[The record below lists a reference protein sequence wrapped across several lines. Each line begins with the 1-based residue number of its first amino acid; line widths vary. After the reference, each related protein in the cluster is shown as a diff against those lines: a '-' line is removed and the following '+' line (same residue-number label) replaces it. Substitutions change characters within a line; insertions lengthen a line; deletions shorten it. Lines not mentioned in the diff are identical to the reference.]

1 MPAAGAPYSA
11 LLYVLIPLLPFL
23 GFLING
29 LLNRRLSGTVAG
41 FIGSATVLCSFLISV
56 LLFWEFQHPTAQW
69 IAPGAT
75 AHQAY
80 TVQLFDWISVGS
92 LQIPFSY
99 QIDQLSLIMLLLVT
113 GVGFLIHVYSIGYMH
128 HDENVGKFFSFLNLF
143 VFSMLVLVLG
153 ANFVILF
160 IGWEGVGLCSYLLIG
175 FWNKNTSYN
184 NAAKKAFIIN
194 RIGDLGF
201 LLGIFLI
208 YLTFDSVQYAEVFQ
222 KASALQIGT
231 MTVTAITLLLFVGAA
246 GKSAQLP
253 LYTWLPDAMAG
264 PTPVS
269 ALIHAATMV
278 TAGIYMILR
287 ANVLFTLAPHT
298 LEVIAIIGAATA
310 LFAATI
316 GLAQNDIKKVLAYS
330 TVSQLGYMFLALGVM
345 GYSTSLFH
353 VLTHAF
359 FKALMFLGAGSVIH
373 AMSNEQDMRRMGGLR
388 KALPITFI
396 TFLIGCLAI
405 AGIPPF
411 AGFFSKDEI
420 LLHVYEH
427 NKVLYAVGLF
437 TAFLTAFYMFRLLFL
452 TFFGEFRGTEEQKHH
467 LHESPASMTLPLIIL
482 AILAAVGGF
491 MNAPLVLGKGY
502 LADYLAPLFAYSQ
515 KLNPAAFGAEVD
527 HATEYML
534 IGLSVGAGLLG
545 IILAYVQYVSRGVRP
560 VEDGESRGFL
570 ENLIYHKYYIDE
582 LYNALIVRPIMW
594 LSRGLYRFVE
604 NGIIDPIVNGF
615 GRVTMGGGQ
624 LLRYV
629 QTGSVETYL
638 ILMVVGIV
646 LVLALNFVKF

>member
-1 MPAAGAPYSA
+1 MQETVLPGANAPYPT
-11 LLYVLIPLLPFL
+11 LLYILIPLLPFL
-23 GFLING
+23 GFLLNG
-29 LLNRRLSGTVAG
+29 LLNKKLSGTVAG
-41 FIGSATVLCSFLISV
+41 LIGSATVLGSFLISV
-56 LLFWEFQHPTAQW
+56 MLFRNFQYQ
-69 IAPGAT
+69 
-75 AHQAY
+75 Y
-80 TVQLFDWISVGS
+80 TVQLFDWIDVGS

-143 VFSMLVLVLG
+143 IFSMLLLVLG

-208 YLTFDSVQYAEVFQ
+208 YLTFNSVQYAEVFQ
-222 KASALQIGT
+222 KASLSQFGPYSKEIC
-231 MTVTAITLLLFVGAA
+231 TAITLLLFVGAM

-278 TAGIYMILR
+278 TAGIYMVLR
-287 ANVLFTLAPHT
+287 ANVLFTLAPDT
-298 LEVIAIIGAATA
+298 LQVVAIVGAATA

-345 GYSTSLFH
+345 GYSTALFH

-373 AMSNEQDMRRMGGLR
+373 AMSNEQDLRRMGGLR
-388 KALPITFI
+388 KALPITFF

-405 AGIPPF
+405 SGIPPF
-411 AGFFSKDEI
+411 SGFFSKDEI
-420 LLHVYEH
+420 LAHVYEH
-427 NKVLYAVGLF
+427 NKVLWAMGLL

-452 TFFGEFRGTEEQKHH
+452 VFFGEFRGTEEQKHH
-467 LHESPASMTLPLIIL
+467 LHESPASMTLPLVIL

-491 MNAPLVLGKGY
+491 MGAPMFTGGHHYLGE
-502 LADYLAPLFAYSQ
+502 YLAPIFTYSQ
-515 KLNPAAFGAEVD
+515 QLMPEVFS
-527 HATEYML
+527 AKPSESTELML
-534 IGLSVGAGLLG
+534 MGLSVAAGLLG
-545 IILAYVQYVSRGVRP
+545 IILAYVQYVARAQRP
-560 VEDGESRGFL
+560 AEDEAQRSVPESL
-570 ENLIYHKYYIDE
+570 VYHKYYIDE
-582 LYNALIVRPIMW
+582 LYNAVFTRPIMA
-594 LSRGLYRFVE
+594 LSSGLYRFVE
-604 NGIIDPIVNGF
+604 NSVINPAVGVF
-615 GRVTMGGGQ
+615 GRAVNGGGQ

-629 QTGSVETYL
+629 QTGAVETYL
-638 ILMVVGIV
+638 ILMVIGIV
-646 LVLALNFVKF
+646 LILGLNFGRF

>member
-1 MPAAGAPYSA
+1 MQETVIPAASAPYSVW
-11 LLYVLIPLLPFL
+11 LYVLIPLLPFL

-29 LLNRRLSGTVAG
+29 LLNRKLSGTVAG
-41 FIGSATVLCSFLISV
+41 AISSLAVLGSFAISV
-56 LLFWEFQHPTAQW
+56 FLFLNFQYQ
-69 IAPGAT
+69 
-75 AHQAY
+75 Y
-80 TVQLFDWISVGS
+80 TVTLFDWISVGS
-92 LQIPFSY
+92 MQIPFSY

-194 RIGDLGF
+194 RVGDLGF

-222 KASALQIGT
+222 KASTMQIGAG
-231 MTVTAITLLLFVGAA
+231 VATAITLLLFVGAT

-287 ANVLFTLAPHT
+287 ANVLFTLAPDT
-298 LEVIAIIGAATA
+298 LEVIAIVGAATA

-396 TFLIGCLAI
+396 TFFVGCLAI

-420 LLHVYEH
+420 LLHAFEH
-427 NKVLYAVGLF
+427 SKVLYAVGLF

-467 LHESPASMTLPLIIL
+467 LHESPASMTLPLVVL

-491 MNAPLVLGKGY
+491 MNAPFFLGEDNAY
-502 LADYLAPLFAYSQ
+502 LSNYLAPLFTYSQ
-515 KLNPAAFGAEVD
+515 RLNPAAFGTEVD
-527 HATEYML
+527 HGTELML
-534 IGLSVGAGLLG
+534 IGLSVGAGVLG
-545 IILAYVQYVSRGVRP
+545 IIVAYVQYVSRGVRP
-560 VEDGESRGFL
+560 VADGESRGFL

-582 LYNALIVRPIMW
+582 LYNALLVQPIMW
-594 LSRGLYRFVE
+594 LSRGLFRYVE

-615 GRVTMGGGQ
+615 GRLTMGGGQ

-646 LVLALNFVKF
+646 LVMALNFGKF